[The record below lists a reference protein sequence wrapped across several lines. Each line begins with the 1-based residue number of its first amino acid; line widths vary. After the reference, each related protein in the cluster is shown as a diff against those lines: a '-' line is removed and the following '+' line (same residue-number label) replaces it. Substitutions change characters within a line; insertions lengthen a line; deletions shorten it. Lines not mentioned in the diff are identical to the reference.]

1 MSVIKKERGYWLVE
15 QSRKNMALWIYDRAS
30 MTHACK
36 FPRPLCPSTA
46 PISTSKMKTGSPL
59 GSSFSR
65 PSPAKIGLSIHTTR
79 TLPLQP
85 ASLSFSL
92 LHLDEK
98 KDTHKSSVDAV
109 LRKASSFIDDTP
121 TPLVCWSASIIY
133 VDWLCTRPY
142 DPFTDEEVHN
152 ELYAD
157 QVDEEKK
164 ERTQLGAHLNHPSSP
179 YTLRWLYYL
188 SFFFCRSLSSYFFF
202 PFLGILFLL
211 SVSILSKFYSR
222 GDMQITSAEMQ
233 RNAPFPFRF
242 CKEEQRDDIGSTGN
256 SSLIHSSSAKF
267 NEWFTTLKDLQEKEL
282 TFYN

>member
-1 MSVIKKERGYWLVE
+1 MWNRAEKTWRYEFTIVQVWLTRPSSPV
-15 QSRKNMALWIYDRAS
+15 RFARL
-30 MTHACK
+30 
-36 FPRPLCPSTA
+36 PRPFQRLRWKPVPLWALPFLVPRQPKLAFPFTQLVRCHYSQRPCLFLCCTW
-46 PISTSKMKTGSPL
+46 MK
-59 GSSFSR
+59 R
-65 PSPAKIGLSIHTTR
+65 KIHINR
-79 TLPLQP
+79 R
-85 ASLSFSL
+85 F
-92 LHLDEK
+92 
-98 KDTHKSSVDAV
+98 DAV

-164 ERTQLGAHLNHPSSP
+164 RENSIGSSFESSVFSI
-179 YTLRWLYYL
+179 YFEMTLLFI
-188 SFFFCRSLSSYFFF
+188 FFFCWSLSSYFFF

-222 GDMQITSAEMQ
+222 GDMQITSADMQ

>member
-1 MSVIKKERGYWLVE
+1 ME

-179 YTLRWLYYL
+179 YTLKWLYYL

-242 CKEEQRDDIGSTGN
+242 CKEEQRDNIGSTSN
-256 SSLIHSSSAKF
+256 
-267 NEWFTTLKDLQEKEL
+267 
-282 TFYN
+282 